1 MRHHEPSTGSYL
13 SNLQARPPLF
23 GDNNNTTADDWSQD
37 RNHPDSATAAP
48 AVPTHGDNRSNDR
61 SDLVGSNGAGEQRTR
76 RGSPRLLRHLLL
88 TRQPQ
93 PPPQPQPQS
102 TSTVTPSCQP
112 NRSHC
117 DERAAGTV
125 RDDEWRS
132 CLGDMDIV
140 LSSTPS
146 RRSRAGDLAEACR
159 TRMGGEAKRGAEE
172 RGSST
177 ASIGSVGS
185 ELRGGELE
193 RVRGRV
199 ADLSAAIE
207 TSQVR
212 NSRFRYRDFFIP
224 LMTFFFVLSWNHP
237 TPIPV
242 SIKNER
248 RNRTR
253 LIPSRDATRR
263 HTPSFPNTSRPSFC
277 ESYPKCRKIFSPA
290 LATRLR
296 LDPLISV
303 TEVAQLLAPN
313 RSLVVVSAGGFLSLA
328 IALPSANVIWG
339 RAREKGQV

>member
-1 MRHHEPSTGSYL
+1 MTIGKRRTIATAWCIYFHTSPHCVYVLCVRHHEPSTGSYL

-224 LMTFFFVLSWNHP
+224 LMTFFLFYPGIIPLQFLSVLKTNDGIERVLSRLGMQPVDTPHP
-237 TPIPV
+237 FLTLPGQASARAVP
-242 SIKNER
+242 
-248 RNRTR
+248 
-253 LIPSRDATRR
+253 
-263 HTPSFPNTSRPSFC
+263 
-277 ESYPKCRKIFSPA
+277 
-290 LATRLR
+290 
-296 LDPLISV
+296 
-303 TEVAQLLAPN
+303 
-313 RSLVVVSAGGFLSLA
+313 SAGRFFLQLWLHASGW
-328 IALPSANVIWG
+328 IH
-339 RAREKGQV
+339 